1 MDFANS
7 QDFLEHLNFKLGE
20 PTARGLNT
28 LVPVTPEPISTN
40 KLALGLSMA
49 QDEEQAFLKA
59 RQLNPNHQR
68 TLHGWEYPDGMRP
81 QPRNAAEYQR
91 AYELAASLSKGD
103 LAKLIGGYGGERG
116 DKPTGAAGLELA
128 TDALY
133 NASYGIDT
141 LTGAPLNYKQNA
153 GHLYDFAKHG
163 QGPTRPEQ
171 ARVNK
176 VTQEFDGMQKLN
188 LLDETLED
196 VAAARLYSQN
206 PEAMEAL
213 LAELP
218 SSSRESKGWNPEL
231 NTMKANA
238 RRWHMM

>member
-20 PTARGLNT
+20 PTATGLNT
-28 LVPVTPEPISTN
+28 LVSVIPEPISTK
-40 KLALGLSMA
+40 KLALGFSMA
-49 QDEEQAFLKA
+49 QDEEQAYLRAK
-59 RQLNPNHQR
+59 QLNPNHQR
-68 TLHGWEYPDGMRP
+68 ILHGWVYPEGMRP
-81 QPRNAAEYQR
+81 QPKNAAEYQR
-91 AYELAASLSKGD
+91 AYELAASLHKD
-103 LAKLIGGYGGERG
+103 HLAKLIGGYGGKRG
-116 DKPTGAAGLELA
+116 KKPTGSVGLELA
-128 TDALY
+128 ADALY

-171 ARVNK
+171 ERVNT
-176 VTQEFDGMQKLN
+176 VTQAYDGMKKLT

-196 VAAARLYSQN
+196 VAAARLYAQN

-218 SSSRESKGWNPEL
+218 SSNREYEGWNPEL
-231 NTMKANA
+231 DAMKANA